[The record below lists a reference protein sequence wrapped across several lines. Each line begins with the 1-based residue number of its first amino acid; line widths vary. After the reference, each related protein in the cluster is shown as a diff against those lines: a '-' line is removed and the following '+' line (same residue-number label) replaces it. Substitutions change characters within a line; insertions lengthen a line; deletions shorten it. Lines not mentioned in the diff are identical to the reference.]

1 MRNSLFTYFNSDT
14 SDAVSV
20 SELEYL
26 VQLNPADIIPK
37 LLLTNKMKQNDT
49 QELMLHFNDR
59 TALQYLRSGDTIPSI
74 RDLDGIILVE
84 HTKELA
90 DNVSMNYPEKP
101 ETLNEKVLEKPEPKP
116 DDVEEIDEQDSDSK
130 VILENEYP
138 AGINDILSNELL
150 DQKDS
155 DIRAEI
161 GNMDDNNDV
170 SDSSIATE
178 VNEHSPLSLEIND
191 ETAEEQGSKDDLA
204 NIESKAEQNIIDAE
218 MKALPKAKKS
228 KKKSAKSKKNKYKL
242 AEFSGISPFSKWLL
256 TFKKADIDK
265 KIKKEEKLAKRKA
278 IEATAN
284 KSIEKSA
291 AIISEP
297 LADLLASQGH
307 FDDAKKMY
315 EQLMM
320 KYPEKSSYFA
330 AKINQNIKY

>member
-1 MRNSLFTYFNSDT
+1 LLIGRFVYLCDLMRNSLFTYFNSDT
-14 SDAVSV
+14 SDSVSV

-138 AGINDILSNELL
+138 AGNNDILSNELL

-155 DIRAEI
+155 NIRAEI

-170 SDSSIATE
+170 SDISVTTE
-178 VNEHSPLSLEIND
+178 ENEHSSLSLEVND
-191 ETAEEQGSKDDLA
+191 ETTEEQSSKDDLS
-204 NIESKAEQNIIDAE
+204 NIESKVEQNIIDAE
-218 MKALPKAKKS
+218 MKALPKSKKS
-228 KKKSAKSKKNKYKL
+228 KTEVCKK
-242 AEFSGISPFSKWLL
+242 
-256 TFKKADIDK
+256 
-265 KIKKEEKLAKRKA
+265 
-278 IEATAN
+278 
-284 KSIEKSA
+284 
-291 AIISEP
+291 
-297 LADLLASQGH
+297 
-307 FDDAKKMY
+307 
-315 EQLMM
+315 
-320 KYPEKSSYFA
+320 
-330 AKINQNIKY
+330 